1 MRGVLRFSQERW
13 AARLAVAAIGC
24 TAVVPITGCSGARD
38 EPTEVGRD
46 GESVVQVDDVEGP
59 EFRWTGNGQRTLGTI
74 RVRVPS
80 VVRWVNDTGYSF
92 ALRREDRDGIPD
104 TLVSTEQRVG
114 SVPVEPGLYRRLYM
128 SAVALGSWEIVIEPR

>member
-1 MRGVLRFSQERW
+1 MP
-13 AARLAVAAIGC
+13 RLAVAAIGC
-24 TAVVPITGCSGARD
+24 IAAVCLSGCTGARD
-38 EPTEVGRD
+38 EPSEARQD
-46 GESVVQVDDVEGP
+46 GESIVQVDDVEGP

-104 TLVSTEQRVG
+104 TLVSTGQRVG

-128 SAVALGSWEIVIEPR
+128 SAVALGGWEIVIEPR